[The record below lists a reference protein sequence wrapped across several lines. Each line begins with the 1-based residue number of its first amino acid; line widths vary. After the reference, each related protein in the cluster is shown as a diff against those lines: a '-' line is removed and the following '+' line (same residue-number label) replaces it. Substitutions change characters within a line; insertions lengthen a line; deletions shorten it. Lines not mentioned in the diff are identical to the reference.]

1 MLRSLKWKLILY
13 AAITIFAILL
23 LLPTVISQ
31 LPPWFTKVIP
41 TEKIHLGLDLQGGM
55 YLLLTVEGDKAVESY
70 VEQIVNSLKD
80 ELKEKGVPVG
90 KLEREKTDRI
100 ILEFSGAKEKVDNL
114 LTQRF
119 TMLREL
125 SSSGEGGIWK

>member
-1 MLRSLKWKLILY
+1 MLRSLRWKLILY

-70 VEQIVNSLKD
+70 AEQIANSLRD

-90 KLEREKTDRI
+90 KLERWI
-100 ILEFSGAKEKVDNL
+100 ISSPSGLPCCVNSRHPEREGYGRSSWSLIAKKPI
-114 LTQRF
+114 
-119 TMLREL
+119 M
-125 SSSGEGGIWK
+125 